1 MAPEITLQD
10 LIEKIKTDLFS
21 PYKSESIGKNIIYPI
36 FLVDQVEVELNLSI
50 GYEAGAGI
58 KLSIPQLAEASLNG
72 KGTDNTIHK
81 MKVVLRPI
89 LSADR
94 MRELISTDQHLMEGI
109 TKASVAAL
117 KKGANLA
124 GEEE

>member
-1 MAPEITLQD
+1 MSPEISLQD

-36 FLVDQVEVELNLSI
+36 FFVDQVEVELNLSI
-50 GYEAGAGI
+50 DYEAGAGI

-72 KGTDNTIHK
+72 KGTDSTVHK

-89 LSADR
+89 LSADK
-94 MRELISTDQHLMEGI
+94 MREIISADQHLMEGVI
-109 TKASVAAL
+109 KASIAAL
-117 KKGANLA
+117 KKGADLA